1 MSEERAD
8 LAAFYLVFAIN
19 LFDEQFTVAKNQYFF
34 STGVFCGFEGFYNA
48 GIFSYIVRCPTEEE
62 GFGL

>member
-1 MSEERAD
+1 MAEERSD

-34 STGVFCGFEGFYNA
+34 STTVFCGFEGFYDA
-48 GIFSYIVRCPTEEE
+48 GIFSYVVRSLAEEE